1 MTASMPRARKSDS
14 ISRVFEQLAAQDP
27 QRAVLI
33 WDDRQ
38 ISIGA
43 LLEESRR
50 VAGGLADLGIVAGD
64 RVALWLP
71 NSPAWL
77 ALFLAFRGHRRRGQH
92 PLPQLGD
99 RGHHRPIWRAAAR
112 PMA

>member
-1 MTASMPRARKSDS
+1 MTASTPRARKSDS
-14 ISRVFEQLAAQDP
+14 ISGVLERLAAHDP
-27 QRAVLI
+27 QRAVLV
-33 WDDRQ
+33 WDNRR

-50 VAGGLADLGIVAGD
+50 VAGGLAELGIVAGD

-77 ALFLAFRGHRRRGQH
+77 ALYLAWRPARGYRRRGQH
-92 PLPQLGD
+92 PLP
-99 RGHHRPIWRAAAR
+99 
-112 PMA
+112 